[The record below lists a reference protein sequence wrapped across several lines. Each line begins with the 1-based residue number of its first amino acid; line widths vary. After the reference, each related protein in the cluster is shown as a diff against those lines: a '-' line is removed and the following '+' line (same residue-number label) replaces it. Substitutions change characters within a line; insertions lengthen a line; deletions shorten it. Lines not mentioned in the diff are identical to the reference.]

1 LASPA
6 SSQPVVAQPPRLRRV
21 VRSFG
26 YAFEGI
32 ACMVR
37 TQPNFLVHLV
47 AAAVALV
54 LGLLLGLAPVEM
66 ALIVLMIA
74 LVFILECLNTALESV
89 CDVASPGYHPLVKR
103 AKDVAASAVLIAAVA
118 AVAIAALLFIPHL
131 AAWFK

>member
-1 LASPA
+1 
-6 SSQPVVAQPPRLRRV
+6 V

-32 ACMVR
+32 AFMVR

-47 AAAVALV
+47 AAAFALV
-54 LGLLLGLAPVEM
+54 LGLVLRLAPVEM

-118 AVAIAALLFIPHL
+118 SVAIAALLFIPHL
-131 AAWFK
+131 AALLK